1 MLVYLQSFHRYMQVI
16 KLKFP
21 IILATIEKHYTG
33 PQKTLV
39 EVSWLENDTLY
50 KVLTAPSAG
59 GTI

>member
-1 MLVYLQSFHRYMQVI
+1 MQVI

-21 IILATIEKHYTG
+21 IILATIEKHSTG

-50 KVLTAPSAG
+50 KVWTAPSAG
-59 GTI
+59 GTT